1 MPQPSNRQYVLLL
14 ASLASF
20 LGSFM
25 GSAVNIALPTIGR
38 EFHAGAISLG
48 WITTAYLLASTV
60 SLLPFGR
67 LADIR
72 GRRRV
77 FAIGIA
83 VYTMSSLLCALSPS
97 TAWLIAFRV
106 LQGVGGAMIFSTSAA
121 LVTSAYPQ
129 EERGKALGWNVAAIY
144 TGLSFGPVLGGIL
157 TQHLGWRTLFLVNVP
172 LGLMIL
178 GLVSWKVKQ
187 EWIEF
192 RGARFDVLGTLI
204 YGAGIISLM
213 IGLSELPAMDGL
225 LLVLCGVFALSGF
238 VAWELRNDSPLFS
251 LRLFRHNRTFAFSN
265 IAALVNYSATA
276 AVAFLLSL
284 YLQYNR
290 GLSAGIAGVVL
301 VSQPIV
307 QTLFSPF
314 AGRLSDR
321 IQPRIVVSIGMTMTL
336 VSVSL
341 FAFLGTHTPLALI
354 IGNLAWL
361 GLSLALFSSPNT
373 NAIMSSVDRRLYGVA
388 AGTLAT
394 MRTMGQMMSMA
405 VAMFLL
411 SLFVGNAAVTSANAD
426 RFLLTTRA
434 SFGLFALFCVLGVL
448 ASLARGNLDRISS
461 DSD

>member
-192 RGARFDVLGTLI
+192 KGARFDVLGTLI

-238 VAWELRNDSPLFS
+238 VAWELRNDSPLFN

-426 RFLLTTRA
+426 RFLLTTRV
-434 SFGLFALFCVLGVL
+434 SFGLFGVFCILGVL
-448 ASLARGNLDRISS
+448 ASLARGNLDRMSS
-461 DSD
+461 D

>member
-1 MPQPSNRQYVLLL
+1 
-14 ASLASF
+14 
-20 LGSFM
+20 M

-192 RGARFDVLGTLI
+192 KGARFDVLGTLI

-238 VAWELRNDSPLFS
+238 VAWELRNDSPLFN

-426 RFLLTTRA
+426 RFLLTTRV
-434 SFGLFALFCVLGVL
+434 SFGLFGVFCILGVL
-448 ASLARGNLDRISS
+448 ASLARGNLDRMSS
-461 DSD
+461 D